1 MNEIA
6 WLLVA
11 FVILI
16 ALIIKPIK
24 RSLFPALDKRIADI
38 RFTIEEAQRSKADA
52 KMLLEKIRQEYVEAQ
67 KNALIIVK
75 NAESEAASMI
85 NDAEEKIAILIDK
98 YTEVSKQRIAQER
111 YKMLSSIQNRIL
123 DSALEI
129 VRESLKSNLSVKQD
143 QDFIDQNKNAFSK
156 LVQ

>member
-1 MNEIA
+1 
-6 WLLVA
+6 
-11 FVILI
+11 
-16 ALIIKPIK
+16 
-24 RSLFPALDKRIADI
+24 
-38 RFTIEEAQRSKADA
+38 
-52 KMLLEKIRQEYVEAQ
+52 
-67 KNALIIVK
+67 
-75 NAESEAASMI
+75 MI